1 MQIFELLTGDYLFD
15 PQPGNKYDKD
25 DDHMAQIMELLGE
38 MPKALAMSGKYSHD
52 MFNRKGES
60 SSCEDQR
67 LTGQVNCDTLPNFAS
82 GH

>member
-1 MQIFELLTGDYLFD
+1 LLTGDYLFD

-52 MFNRKGES
+52 MFNRKGK
-60 SSCEDQR
+60 R
-67 LTGQVNCDTLPNFAS
+67 LHDSP
-82 GH
+82 

>member
-1 MQIFELLTGDYLFD
+1 LLTGDYLFD

-52 MFNRKGES
+52 MFNRKGEFS
-60 SSCEDQR
+60 FVCMR
-67 LTGQVNCDTLPNFAS
+67 LLTHQANCDTSPSSDS